1 MFYFIVPQVFVG
13 SADMMLQMA
22 NIQKIYNIGIKKCSG
37 ITWSLCLNLSQS
49 TLLFSIRTKKNK
61 KESPV
66 LMVLLILIE
75 TKSKSQSEHI
85 VILNQNEKNKKKAR
99 F

>member
-1 MFYFIVPQVFVG
+1 MLGHHLESVPE
-13 SADMMLQMA
+13 
-22 NIQKIYNIGIKKCSG
+22 
-37 ITWSLCLNLSQS
+37 SQS
-49 TLLFSIRTKKNK
+49 EHIVILNQNEKNK

-85 VILNQNEKNKKKAR
+85 VILNQNEKNKKESPVLMVLLVLIEIKN
-99 F
+99 